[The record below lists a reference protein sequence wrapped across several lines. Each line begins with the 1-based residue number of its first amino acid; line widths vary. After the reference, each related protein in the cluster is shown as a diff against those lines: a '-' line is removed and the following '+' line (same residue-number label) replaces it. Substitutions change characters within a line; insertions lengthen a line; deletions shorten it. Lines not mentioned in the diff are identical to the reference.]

1 MPWRFASLSL
11 TILISLSSATAPRAD
26 TTFPSSEETRREF
39 DAICR
44 KLKESDNP
52 YYGKGDLRKA
62 RDRAV
67 GYVGDNK
74 QESAARRGH
83 YGWQLMRL
91 GQPIEAIEQFEK
103 ALLTAAEVTE
113 PQGKELRETLTS
125 LLALAH
131 FQVAEDVNCL
141 GMHNSS
147 SCIIPVAKEASHQL
161 PEHARAAGD
170 LFLELLEQSPDHD
183 ESRWLLNLS
192 RMVSGDYPTGVA
204 EALRLPV
211 ELNPPIDSRRWP
223 NVAPLLG
230 VDAVDL
236 SGGAIVEDFDGD
248 GLLDIVASSVDWCEP
263 MKAYRNRG
271 DQGFEDVTSAWELD
285 GQLGGL
291 NLIQAD
297 YDNDGRVDILVLRGG
312 WYGRDGRVRNSL
324 LKNMLDGES
333 GNFVD
338 VTAAAGLAYPAYPTQ
353 TAAWA
358 DYDADGDLD
367 LYVGNESE
375 GTAVYTSKD
384 FLEQIGDIYPG
395 QMFRNNGD
403 GTFTDIA
410 RRAGVTNLRY
420 AKAVAWG
427 DVDEDGDP
435 DLYISNIG
443 PNRLYRNNGDGSF
456 DDVAEEYGVSEPAG
470 RSFPIWF
477 FDFDNDGRLDL
488 LVTDYSADMNE
499 VFRSYLGYPT
509 TGGQPLLYRNE
520 GGRFREMSV
529 EAGLQRPL
537 LPMGANYGDL
547 DSDGWPDLFLSTG
560 VPDYESLM
568 PNAVYRN
575 VDGSRFEEV
584 TFSYGFGHIQKGHGV
599 AFGDL
604 DNDGDQDVF
613 HQLGG
618 AYPFDIFANALYL
631 NPGSG
636 NRWITL
642 RLQGKQANRFAIG
655 GRIEVR
661 VVENGKE
668 RSIHSLVGSGGSFG
682 ASSLQQEIGLG
693 EAKKIKWLKIL
704 WPGSGTEQVFRKVQL
719 DRFYAVTEG
728 EPDLSQL
735 DFPRVDLLAGA
746 NPTHHR
752 QHHEED

>member
-1 MPWRFASLSL
+1 MRRRLAGFLL
-11 TILISLSSATAPRAD
+11 TLFMCISNATAPRAED
-26 TTFPSSEETRREF
+26 TFPSPQETLREF
-39 DAICR
+39 ETVCR
-44 KLKESDNP
+44 KLREGDNP
-52 YYGKGDLRKA
+52 YFGEGDLRRA
-62 RDRAV
+62 RERAV
-67 GYVGDNK
+67 GYVGDS
-74 QESAARRGH
+74 QESAARLGH
-83 YGWQLMRL
+83 YGWQLLRL
-91 GQPIEAIEQFEK
+91 GQPKEAIEQFEK
-103 ALLTAAEVTE
+103 ARTRAVAVTE
-113 PQGKELRETLTS
+113 PQGEELRQTLTS

-131 FQVAEDVNCL
+131 FQAAEDVNCL

-147 SCIIPVAKEASHQL
+147 SCIIPVADDAKHEL

-170 LFLELLEQSPDHD
+170 LFLEILEQYPNHD

-192 RMVSGDYPTGVA
+192 RMVSGDYPSGVPQA
-204 EALRLPV
+204 ARLPA
-211 ELNPPIDSRRWP
+211 EITPPIDARRWQ
-223 NVAPLLG
+223 NVGPLLG

-248 GLLDIVASSVDWCEP
+248 GSLDIVASSVDWCEP
-263 MKAYRNRG
+263 VKAYRNRG
-271 DQGFEDVTSAWELD
+271 NQGFEDVTRAWGLD

-324 LKNMLDGES
+324 LRNRLDPEG
-333 GNFVD
+333 GGFID

-358 DYDADGDLD
+358 DYDSDGDLD

-375 GTAVYTSKD
+375 GTAVYTSKE
-384 FLEQIGDIYPG
+384 FMEQIGDIYPG

-443 PNRLYRNNGDGSF
+443 PNRLYRNNGDGTF
-456 DDVAEEYGVSEPAG
+456 DDVAEAYRVTEPSG

-477 FDFDNDGRLDL
+477 FDFNNDGRLDL
-488 LVTDYSADMNE
+488 LVTDYGADMKD

-509 TGGQPLLYRNE
+509 TGGHPLLYRNE

-529 EAGLQRPL
+529 EAGIRRPI

-547 DSDGWPDLFLSTG
+547 DGDGFPDLFLSTG
-560 VPDYESLM
+560 VPDFESLM

-575 VDGSRFEEV
+575 IEGRRFEEV
-584 TFSYGFGHIQKGHGV
+584 TFTHGFGHIQKGHGV

-631 NPGSG
+631 NPSNGHH
-636 NRWITL
+636 WITL
-642 RLQGKQANRFAIG
+642 RLQGRQANRFAIG

-661 VVENGKE
+661 IVEKGKG
-668 RSIHSLVGSGGSFG
+668 RSVHSLVGSGGSFG

-693 EAKKIKWLKIL
+693 AASKIEWIKIR
-704 WPGSGTEQVFRKVQL
+704 WPGSGTVQTFRAVQL
-719 DRFYAVTEG
+719 DRFYSVIEG
-728 EPDLSQL
+728 EPELL
-735 DFPRVDLLAGA
+735 ELAVPRFDLLAGA
-746 NPTHHR
+746 QPGRHH
-752 QHHEED
+752 QHHEDSP